1 MAGAKNIE
9 KKFKVIAGTFPAAGA
24 DQARKMLS
32 TLELAKIKGFSIK
45 PVEKMPGYIQV
56 ISKYT
61 TKEDAEKAIQE
72 AAEKKITL
80 CIAE

>member
-9 KKFKVIAGTFPAAGA
+9 KKFKVIAGTFPVSGG
-24 DQARKMLS
+24 DQARKMLA
-32 TLELAKIKGFSIK
+32 TLESAEIKGFSIK

-56 ISKYT
+56 ISIYT

-72 AAEKKITL
+72 AAEKKIIL
-80 CIAE
+80 SIAK